1 VSAAPGRAGPRAA
14 PAAAPTPAAGDP
26 ASLRSRYR
34 AWLEEHVP
42 RGWRSRVEAGGR
54 DAAVALGRAWM
65 RELDDGGWA
74 APSWPV
80 EHGGMAATIAEQVVM
95 FEENARADAPS
106 TALSS
111 IALNH
116 AGATLLAHGTDAQR
130 SRHLERIRRGEEI
143 WCQGFSEPGA
153 GSDLAA
159 LRTRAVRD
167 GDHYVVTGQKVWSS
181 LATHADWC
189 LLLARTD
196 PDAPKRRGISYLL
209 LDLASPGVEV
219 RPLRQISGA
228 AEFCE
233 IFLDE
238 VRVPVSDRIGA
249 EHEGWKISQTTL
261 AAERGPFFLPAIHA
275 LRGQARDALRALPG
289 AAPAG
294 VPAAADPALR
304 QELVRD
310 YAEIEILA
318 ELYQGVLAGQQVGQ
332 AGPEA
337 SLVKLHYSELLV
349 RLTGHAV
356 EALGLPA
363 QLGEPLT
370 ADDDRGGTWMLE
382 HLGSWGMTIGGGTS
396 EIQRNL
402 IAERVLGL
410 PREPGLT

>member
-1 VSAAPGRAGPRAA
+1 VSPAG
-14 PAAAPTPAAGDP
+14 
-26 ASLRSRYR
+26 LRERYR
-34 AWLEEHVP
+34 AWLEAHVP
-42 RGWRSRVEAGGR
+42 AGWRSQVEAGGR

-80 EHGGMAATIAEQVVM
+80 EHGGMNATVAEQVVM

-130 SRHLERIRRGEEI
+130 ARHLERIRRGDEI
-143 WCQGFSEPGA
+143 WCQGFSEPNA

-196 PDAPKRRGISYLL
+196 PDAAKRRGISYLL
-209 LDLASPGVEV
+209 VDLRSPGVEV

-238 VRVPVSDRIGA
+238 VRVPVTDRIGP

-275 LRGQARDALRALPG
+275 LRGQVRDAAGALRAS
-289 AAPAG
+289 APAG
-294 VPAAADPALR
+294 LPPAHDPGYR
-304 QELVRD
+304 QQLARD
-310 YAEIEILA
+310 YAEVEILA
-318 ELYQGVLAGQQVGQ
+318 ELYQGVLAGQQVGHS
-332 AGPEA
+332 GPEA
-337 SLVKLHYSELLV
+337 SLVKLYYSELLH
-349 RLTGHAV
+349 RLTRHVV
-356 EALGLPA
+356 EAEGMSA
-363 QLGEPLT
+363 QLGEPL
-370 ADDDRGGTWMLE
+370 APDDDRGGSWMLE

-410 PREPGLT
+410 PREPGLA

>member
-1 VSAAPGRAGPRAA
+1 V
-14 PAAAPTPAAGDP
+14 TPAG
-26 ASLRSRYR
+26 LRERYR
-34 AWLEEHVP
+34 AWLEAHVP
-42 RGWRSRVEAGGR
+42 AGWRDRVEAGGR

-65 RELDDGGWA
+65 RELDEGGWA
-74 APSWPV
+74 APGWPV
-80 EHGGMAATIAEQVVM
+80 EHGGMAATVAEQVVM
-95 FEENARADAPS
+95 FEENARVDAPS
-106 TALSS
+106 TALFS

-130 SRHLERIRRGEEI
+130 SRHLERIRRGDEI
-143 WCQGFSEPGA
+143 WCQGFSEPNA

-159 LRTRAVRD
+159 LRTRALRD

-209 LDLASPGVEV
+209 VDLRSPGIEV

-238 VRVPVSDRIGA
+238 VRVPVSARVGP
-249 EHEGWKISQTTL
+249 EHDGWKISQTTL

-275 LRGQARDALRALPG
+275 LRGQVRDAARSLRA

-294 VPAAADPALR
+294 LPEARDPGYR
-304 QELVRD
+304 QQLARD
-310 YAEIEILA
+310 YAEVEILA
-318 ELYQGVLAGQQVGQ
+318 ELYQGVLAGQQVGH

-337 SLVKLHYSELLV
+337 SLVKLYYSELLH
-349 RLTGHAV
+349 RLTGHVV
-356 EALGLPA
+356 EAEGMCA
-363 QLGEPLT
+363 QLGEPL
-370 ADDDRGGTWMLE
+370 APHDDRGGSWMLE

-410 PREPGLT
+410 PREPGLA